1 MLGSSSRNSTSFTY
15 NLRQIPCLL
24 LPLSTFRKNGGW
36 HQILVTAAQ
45 WHECSL
51 AQFLQQSNPSHW
63 DLIYSTDRNI
73 WIFLVLLMD
82 LERKIMFILVSI
94 FDKLYISFP
103 ILSPLLST
111 VQIIC
116 FISLLVTKYLLSFS
130 PRKRQG
136 KSRKDIF
143 FHVSCVPFGL
153 ILKILHTQNLI
164 QFHIYS
170 QTFSKESI
178 LFCFCFCFFEN

>member
-1 MLGSSSRNSTSFTY
+1 MLGSSSRNSTSFTF
-15 NLRQIPCLL
+15 NLRQILCLL

-51 AQFLQQSNPSHW
+51 AQFLQQSKPLSLRS
-63 DLIYSTDRNI
+63 DLQYWQKYLNIFGVTDGPWEEN
-73 WIFLVLLMD
+73 
-82 LERKIMFILVSI
+82 FILISI

-116 FISLLVTKYLLSFS
+116 FISLLMTKYLLSLS

-136 KSRKDIF
+136 KSRKGKGIF
-143 FHVSCVPFGL
+143 FMCHVSPLG
-153 ILKILHTQNLI
+153 
-164 QFHIYS
+164 
-170 QTFSKESI
+170 
-178 LFCFCFCFFEN
+178 